1 MMKKTIL
8 VTLVCLYIQN
18 TTAQVLFTYGKYPV
32 ALEAFKASFE
42 KSNPDSILSKSAF
55 QNYLNLFIN
64 FKLKVKA
71 AYDLRMDTL
80 PNQIADQLA
89 FEEQVKPIYLLD
101 SATLNMLVNEAVEH
115 RLQEVDLS
123 HIFIAYKQPFNENG
137 DNIITTE
144 EKELAKRKLK
154 EVQQRLKLGES
165 FEEIALAFSNDPEAK
180 YNRGHLGFIKAFT
193 LPYAFEQTAYG
204 LKDGEVSLPVE
215 SEAGIHL
222 FKREGSR
229 NIEGN
234 LSVAQILIAIPENA
248 QEIEIKERELLANT
262 IYQEAIK
269 GASFDSLVA
278 IFSEDRS
285 TNTRDGI
292 IVGMETGDYDPVF
305 ERQIRG
311 LKKDGQISPVFK
323 TAFGFHILKRI
334 SQDTLKINQA
344 ELNAETKELVLQDE
358 RVSVAKK
365 VFIEKSIGKHGLT
378 AGEKDKEAYI
388 SKRLID
394 FSPAYAAQ
402 INDFKDG
409 NLLFEIMDKKIWSKA
424 SNDVAA
430 LKSFHASRKEKYQ
443 WKNSVIAFSITTQNK
458 DIAAAIKSD
467 LDNHKS
473 IESIRKIYSEVAY
486 IDSARQEATA
496 LLGVGHAN
504 AKAGYISEIFTN
516 DAEGMFS
523 FTYVLKVN
531 NDPSVMEFEEAR
543 IQVINDYQQMLED
556 IWINEL
562 KKKYPV
568 SINKSILNKALSAL
582 L

>member
-8 VTLVCLYIQN
+8 VTLFCIYLQH
-18 TTAQVLFTYGKYPV
+18 TTAQVLFTYGKHPV
-32 ALEAFKASFE
+32 SLDEFKASFE
-42 KSNPDSILSKSAF
+42 KNNPDSIQSKSAF

-71 AYDLRMDTL
+71 AYELKMDTL
-80 PNQIADQLA
+80 PNQIADRLA
-89 FEEQVKPIYLLD
+89 FEEQIKPIHLLD
-101 SATLNMLVNEAVEH
+101 PATLDLLVKEAVEH
-115 RLQEVDLS
+115 SLQEIDLS
-123 HIFIAYKQPFNENG
+123 HIFIAYKQPFNENA

-144 EKELAKRKLK
+144 EKELAKRKSEEIK
-154 EVQQRLKLGES
+154 QRLKLGES
-165 FEEIALAFSNDPEAK
+165 FEEIALAFSNDPEVK
-180 YNRGHLGFIKAFT
+180 YNRGQLGFIKAFT
-193 LPYAFEQTAYG
+193 LPYAFEKIAYA
-204 LKDGEVSLPVE
+204 LKEGEVSLPVE

-248 QEIEIKERELLANT
+248 QEIEIKERELLAIT
-262 IYQEAIK
+262 IYQEATK
-269 GASFDSLVA
+269 GANFDSLVA
-278 IFSEDRS
+278 LFSEDRS

-311 LKKDGQISPVFK
+311 LKKDGQLSPVFK
-323 TAFGFHILKRI
+323 TKFGFHILKRI

-358 RVSVAKK
+358 RVSIAKK
-365 VFIEKSIGKHGLT
+365 VFIEKSIGKYGLT
-378 AGEKDKEAYI
+378 AAEKDKEAYI
-388 SKRLID
+388 SKRLKD
-394 FSPAYAAQ
+394 FSPTYAAQ

-424 SNDVAA
+424 SNDLAA

-458 DIAAAIKSD
+458 DIATAIKSD
-467 LDNHKS
+467 LDKHKS
-473 IESIRKIYSEVAY
+473 IETIKKLYSEVAF

-496 LLGVGHAN
+496 LLGVGQVN
-504 AKAGYISEIFTN
+504 AKAGYISEIFAN
-516 DAEGMFS
+516 DAEEMFS

-556 IWINEL
+556 KWINEL

-568 SINKSILNKALSAL
+568 SINQSILSKTVSAL
-582 L
+582 H

>member
-144 EKELAKRKLK
+144 EKELAKRKLQ

-180 YNRGHLGFIKAFT
+180 YNRAHLGFIKAFT

-344 ELNAETKELVLQDE
+344 ELNAETKELVLQD
-358 RVSVAKK
+358 
-365 VFIEKSIGKHGLT
+365 
-378 AGEKDKEAYI
+378 
-388 SKRLID
+388 
-394 FSPAYAAQ
+394 
-402 INDFKDG
+402 
-409 NLLFEIMDKKIWSKA
+409 
-424 SNDVAA
+424 
-430 LKSFHASRKEKYQ
+430 
-443 WKNSVIAFSITTQNK
+443 
-458 DIAAAIKSD
+458 
-467 LDNHKS
+467 
-473 IESIRKIYSEVAY
+473 
-486 IDSARQEATA
+486 
-496 LLGVGHAN
+496 
-504 AKAGYISEIFTN
+504 
-516 DAEGMFS
+516 
-523 FTYVLKVN
+523 
-531 NDPSVMEFEEAR
+531 
-543 IQVINDYQQMLED
+543 
-556 IWINEL
+556 
-562 KKKYPV
+562 
-568 SINKSILNKALSAL
+568 
-582 L
+582 